1 MASKKIIP
9 KQDLALLAHAHVG
22 DWVGT
27 RFGEAHVTQ
36 LMKSRAV
43 FALKHFDDKD

>member
-9 KQDLALLAHAHVG
+9 KHDLELLAHAHVG

-27 RFGEAHVTQ
+27 RFGDAHVTT

-43 FALKHFDDKD
+43 FALRHFDDKD